1 MAKLTAATCPN
12 CGANLEVDPG
22 ASSATCHYCQTTS
35 QVQSAPKGRP
45 PPRPPPGPAAAA
57 PRVIYVQQPA
67 KKSSSCLVWVLLL
80 LLMAGGAGAYLLLGT
95 SSSRDYS
102 NSGEY
107 AGDWKITSAN
117 NPGSDKGYK
126 GTVNINQ
133 AGDTYTLRWD
143 IKKTK
148 PYRGVGLPLDDALA
162 VGWATGAQYGVAVY
176 EIKGGRLIGKWATE
190 SSGDTPGTEILQG
203 PSSLKGT
210 YNIVTGKDPTGK
222 SYTGKV
228 IIKPKGQTYSIRWK
242 LPSTS
247 YTGSNDYTGVGIKHG
262 NRLVFGWG
270 LKGKGAGVVVYRKT
284 GKTLTG
290 VWAMP
295 QKSVL
300 GTENLERA
308 D

>member
-1 MAKLTAATCPN
+1 MSKLTAAACPN
-12 CGANLEVDPG
+12 CGANLEIAPDVTE
-22 ASSATCHYCQTTS
+22 ATCHYCQTTS
-35 QVQSAPKGRP
+35 AVQAAPRGRRP
-45 PPRPPPGPAAAA
+45 PAPPPHAQA

-67 KKSSSCLVWVLLL
+67 KKSSSCAVWIALLL
-80 LLMAGGAGAYLLLGT
+80 LIGGGAAAAFFVMNAP
-95 SSSRDYS
+95 SSGGSS

-107 AGDWKITSAN
+107 AGEWKITSAT

-126 GTVNINQ
+126 GTVSINE

-148 PYRGVGLPLDDALA
+148 PYRGVGLPLEDALA

-176 EIKGGRLIGKWATE
+176 EIKGGRLEGKWATE
-190 SSGDTPGTEILQG
+190 SSGNTPGTEILEG

-210 YNIVTGKDPTGK
+210 YKIVTGRDPTGK

-228 IIKPKGQTYSIRWK
+228 IIKPDGQTYQIRWK
-242 LPSTS
+242 LPSAS

-284 GKTLTG
+284 GKKLTG
-290 VWAMP
+290 TWAMP

-300 GTENLERA
+300 GTENLKRK
-308 D
+308 